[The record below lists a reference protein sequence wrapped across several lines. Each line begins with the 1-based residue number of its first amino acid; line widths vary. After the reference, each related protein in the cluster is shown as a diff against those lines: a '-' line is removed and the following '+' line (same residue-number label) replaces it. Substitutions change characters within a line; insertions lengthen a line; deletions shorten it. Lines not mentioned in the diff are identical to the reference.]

1 MFLFTIPAEAV
12 DSKKQ
17 SIIFDKYI
25 FEIAQGNK
33 EALADLY
40 EDTRAMVY
48 GYALSI
54 CKDPHNAEDILQD
67 VFVQIWNAAAQY
79 SSTGK
84 PMAWIFTIT
93 RNLAFAS
100 IKHQAKSVL
109 VTDDDLQSYF
119 HEHEEITSDDRLM
132 IEALLMELQDDERQ
146 IVVLHVLSGMK
157 HREIAGFLQKPISTV
172 LSKYNRALK
181 KLNALIKEE

>member
-25 FEIAQGNK
+25 FDIAQGNK

-93 RNLAFAS
+93 RNLA
-100 IKHQAKSVL
+100 IMTLRQQGKSVC
-109 VTDDDLQSYF
+109 VTDEEMATFFD
-119 HEHEEITSDDRLM
+119 EHPQITSDDRLM
-132 IEALLMELQDDERQ
+132 LEALLNELQDDERQ
-146 IVVLHVLSGMK
+146 IVILHALTGMK
-157 HREIAGFLQKPISTV
+157 FREIAAFMQKPLSTV
-172 LSKYNRALK
+172 LSKYNRAIK
-181 KLNALIKEE
+181 KLKTMIKEA